1 MIKVHFVIISS
12 SSSAF
17 CFKHFSAVRSEAA
30 KILYSFRGK
39 TSLLCTDLH
48 GDSAVVAFLT
58 MEVVLITLAGSVLLS
73 LPRITL
79 QLNTYR
85 SN

>member
-1 MIKVHFVIISS
+1 MIKIHFVII

-17 CFKHFSAVRSEAA
+17 CFKHLSAVGIEAT

-73 LPRITL
+73 LP
-79 QLNTYR
+79 
-85 SN
+85 